1 MPNYAKIKPQG
12 SLDPGNRSRNPGVL
26 TSQDKLLVWIILFAV
41 EDQNPKVWVPNFAE
55 IQKQRNSLYYTTLK
69 FEIRA
74 LSSNAFLQDSLDS
87 LIYIIFI
94 FNDQG

>member
-1 MPNYAKIKPQG
+1 MPNYAKI
-12 SLDPGNRSRNPGVL
+12 NRSCNPGVL

-55 IQKQRNSLYYTTLK
+55 IQKQRNSLYYYTTLK